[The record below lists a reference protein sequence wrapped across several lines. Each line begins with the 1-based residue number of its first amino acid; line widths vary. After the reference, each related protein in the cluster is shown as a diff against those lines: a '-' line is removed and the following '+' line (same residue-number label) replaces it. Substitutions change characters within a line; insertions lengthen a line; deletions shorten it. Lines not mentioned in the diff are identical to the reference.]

1 MRDTLRA
8 TLADSEERISW
19 RMPTH
24 WKKRNI
30 ILFTAFKNHIGLYPG
45 DKAVARFA
53 ARLTEFSRSKG
64 AIQFPFGKRIPL
76 GLIAEIAE

>member
-1 MRDTLRA
+1 VENSHLLEKA
-8 TLADSEERISW
+8 RII
-19 RMPTH
+19 H
-24 WKKRNI
+24 
-30 ILFTAFKNHIGLYPG
+30 FAAFKNHIGLYPG